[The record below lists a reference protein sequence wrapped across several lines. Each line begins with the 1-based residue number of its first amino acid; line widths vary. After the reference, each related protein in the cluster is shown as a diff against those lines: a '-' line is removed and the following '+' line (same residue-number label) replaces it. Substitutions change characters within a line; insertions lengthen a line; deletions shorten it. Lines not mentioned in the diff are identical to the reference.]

1 MSTLKRCSGHKGHWE
16 CAEEYPDHMVPL
28 ENFSV
33 DNNAKN
39 GLQRPCKKCTKH
51 AHKFRNRYPD
61 PVTGMDK
68 SNWKRSYAKSLGG
81 VRPDKPGHD
90 GPVWRECIKQAGEA
104 WKEHIKHTNVVP
116 LKKKKEKLLKKKKE
130 KLPKIYKE
138 INKNPPRESIIY
150 PKEGYVYIFKSDDM
164 DSIKIGKTDDVGK
177 RLSAAQTWGRY
188 KCLYYKM
195 SEDCKLLEKNV
206 HDVLFHRRVVEENL
220 GSEHFRVNLEYAKKV
235 IDHEAARIQSEDDRE
250 GPRLGRISG

>member
-1 MSTLKRCSGHKGHWE
+1 MYTLKRCSGHKGHWE
-16 CAEEYPDHMVPL
+16 CAEEYPDHMVPV
-28 ENFSV
+28 EMFSL
-33 DNNAKN
+33 NRREPSGRQNA
-39 GLQRPCKKCTKH
+39 CKKCKKY
-51 AHKFRNRYPD
+51 ADKLRNRYPD

-68 SNWKRSYAKSLGG
+68 SNWKRRYAQSLGG
-81 VRPDKPGHD
+81 VRPDRGGG
-90 GPVWRECIKQAGEA
+90 GPVWREYIKQAGEA
-104 WKEHIKHTNVVP
+104 WKENIKHTNVVP
-116 LKKKKEKLLKKKKE
+116 LKKKKE

-138 INKNPPRESIIY
+138 INKNPPKESIRY

-195 SEDCKLLEKNV
+195 SKDCKLLEKNV
-206 HDVLFHRRVVEENL
+206 HDGLFHRRVVEEGL
-220 GSEHFRVNLEYAKKV
+220 GNEHFRVNLEYAKKV

-250 GPRLGRISG
+250 SPRLGQVSG

>member
-1 MSTLKRCSGHKGHWE
+1 MSTLKRCCGHKGHWE
-16 CAEEYPDHMVPL
+16 CAEEYPDHMVPYEMFAL
-28 ENFSV
+28 NRSQPSGRQ
-33 DNNAKN
+33 NA
-39 GLQRPCKKCTKH
+39 CKKCKKH
-51 AHKFRNRYPD
+51 SEKLRNRYPD

-68 SNWKRSYAKSLGG
+68 SNWKRRYAQSLGG

-90 GPVWRECIKQAGEA
+90 GPVWREYIKQAGEA

-116 LKKKKEKLLKKKKE
+116 LKKKKE

-206 HDVLFHRRVVEENL
+206 HDVLFHRRVVEEGL
-220 GSEHFRVNLEYAKKV
+220 GNEHFRVNLEYAKKV

-250 GPRLGRISG
+250 GPRLGQVSG